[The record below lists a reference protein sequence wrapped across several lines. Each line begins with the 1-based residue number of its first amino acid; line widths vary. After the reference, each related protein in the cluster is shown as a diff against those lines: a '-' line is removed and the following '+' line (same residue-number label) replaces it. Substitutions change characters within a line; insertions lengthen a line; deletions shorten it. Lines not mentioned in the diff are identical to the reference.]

1 MSLRRIAWHYLRE
14 TEKVM
19 NLAALGR
26 LKLFRYFVILTTGS
40 YLAIGAAAAAPYKSN
55 QIRVEYA
62 LPKNPAHQ
70 SIYDRLKQARA
81 LERIQTL
88 LSPLRLPRPLLLKV
102 AGCDGE
108 SNAWY
113 DEGFVTVCYEFLAD
127 ILKNA
132 PEKTLPSG
140 ITQEDAILG
149 PLMDVFLHETGH
161 AVFDQLKVPVL
172 GREEDAA
179 DLFSAYIML
188 QLGKEDA
195 HRLILGSAY
204 QYKADVVSPQVPL
217 TKYADEHGIPAQ
229 RFFNVL
235 CIAYGADQKLFAD
248 VVEKEYLPKQRAE
261 GCDGE
266 YEQVAF
272 ALKKLIGPYIDQKL
286 AKKVLVTWMPDV
298 NTRPKYQ
305 PRCVSESRPAAVSLD
320 CPAEK
325 SNH

>member
-1 MSLRRIAWHYLRE
+1 
-14 TEKVM
+14 M
-19 NLAALGR
+19 NLSALGP
-26 LKLFRYFVILTTGS
+26 LGLFRYVVILTTGVC
-40 YLAIGAAAAAPYKSN
+40 LAIGVSGPAGAAPYKSK
-55 QIRVEYA
+55 QIRIEYVP
-62 LPKNPAHQ
+62 PKNPAHQ
-70 SIYDRLKQARA
+70 SIYDRLKQTRS

-88 LSPLRLPRPLLLKV
+88 LSPLRLPRPLFLKV
-102 AGCDGE
+102 SGCDGD

-132 PEKTLPSG
+132 PEQTLPGG
-140 ITQEDAILG
+140 ITQEDEILG
-149 PLMDVFLHETGH
+149 PLIDVFLHETGH

-188 QLGKEDA
+188 QLGKEGA
-195 HRLILGSAY
+195 RRLILGSAY

-235 CIAYGADQKLFAD
+235 CIAYGADPKLFAD
-248 VVEKEYLPKQRAE
+248 VVEKGYLPKQRAE

-266 YEQVAF
+266 YEQIAF
-272 ALKKLIGPYIDQKL
+272 AFKKLIGPYIDQKL
-286 AKKVLVTWMPDV
+286 AKKVLVTWMRDV
-298 NTRPKYQ
+298 NARPRY
-305 PRCVSESRPAAVSLD
+305 RSRR
-320 CPAEK
+320 
-325 SNH
+325 

>member
-1 MSLRRIAWHYLRE
+1 MY
-14 TEKVM
+14 
-19 NLAALGR
+19 LAAFGR
-26 LKLFRYFVILTTGS
+26 LKFFRYFVILITGG
-40 YLAIGAAAAAPYKSN
+40 YLAIGVSAAATAAPYKSK
-55 QIRVEYA
+55 QIRVEYV

-70 SIYDRLKQARA
+70 FIYDRLKQARA

-88 LSPLRLPRPLLLKV
+88 LSPLRLPRALLLKV
-102 AGCDGE
+102 SGCDGE

-113 DEGFVTVCYEFLAD
+113 DGDSVTVCYEFLAD
-127 ILKNA
+127 LLKNA
-132 PEKTLPSG
+132 PEGTLPSG
-140 ITQEDAILG
+140 ITQQDAILG
-149 PLMDVFLHETGH
+149 PLIDVFLHESGH

-195 HRLILGSAY
+195 RRLILGNVY

-248 VVEKEYLPKQRAE
+248 VVEKGYLPKKRAE
-261 GCDGE
+261 GCDLE
-266 YEQVAF
+266 YEQTAF
-272 ALKKLIGPYIDQKL
+272 AFKKLIGPYIDQNL
-286 AKKVLVTWMPDV
+286 AKKVLVTWMRDV
-298 NTRPKYQ
+298 SARPQSK
-305 PRCVSESRPAAVSLD
+305 R
-320 CPAEK
+320 
-325 SNH
+325 

>member
-1 MSLRRIAWHYLRE
+1 ME
-14 TEKVM
+14 QVM
-19 NLAALGR
+19 NLSALGQ
-26 LKLFRYFVILTTGS
+26 LGLSRYVVILATGVC
-40 YLAIGAAAAAPYKSN
+40 LTIGVSGPAGAAPYKSK
-55 QIRVEYA
+55 QIRIEYVP
-62 LPKNPAHQ
+62 PKNPAHQ
-70 SIYDRLKQARA
+70 STYDRLKQTRA

-88 LSPLRLPRPLLLKV
+88 LSPLRLPRPLFLKV
-102 AGCDGE
+102 SGCDGD

-132 PEKTLPSG
+132 PEQTLPSGTASEQTLPSG
-140 ITQEDAILG
+140 ITQEDEILG
-149 PLMDVFLHETGH
+149 PLIDVFLHETGH

-188 QLGKEDA
+188 QLGKEGA
-195 HRLILGSAY
+195 RRLILGSAY

-235 CIAYGADQKLFAD
+235 CIAYGADPKLFAD
-248 VVEKEYLPKQRAE
+248 VVEKGYLPKQRAE

-266 YEQVAF
+266 YEQIAF
-272 ALKKLIGPYIDQKL
+272 AFKKLIGPYIDQKL
-286 AKKVLVTWMPDV
+286 AKMVLVTWMRDV
-298 NTRPKYQ
+298 NARPRY
-305 PRCVSESRPAAVSLD
+305 RSRR
-320 CPAEK
+320 
-325 SNH
+325 